1 MARYMRRIF
10 WAERRVKCREP
21 VYLRLKGEGMEPGGE
36 FRKVGSSWR
45 DSKVMKEN
53 LDVQQISML

>member
-1 MARYMRRIF
+1 
-10 WAERRVKCREP
+10 
-21 VYLRLKGEGMEPGGE
+21 MEPGGE

-53 LDVQQISML
+53 LDVQISMI